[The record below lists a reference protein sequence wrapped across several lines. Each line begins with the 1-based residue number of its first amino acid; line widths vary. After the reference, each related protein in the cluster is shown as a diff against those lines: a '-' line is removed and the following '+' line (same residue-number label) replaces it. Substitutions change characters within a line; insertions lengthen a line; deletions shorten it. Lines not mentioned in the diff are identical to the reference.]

1 MKLEKE
7 TVLKRLN
14 KIYKSALCAENFS
27 AAIKAIELCI
37 KLLGFDKPTSLKPYL
52 QLSSL
57 SDNDIDLL
65 IKDIDTQIRNSEN
78 V

>member
-14 KIYKSALCAENFS
+14 KIYKSALSAENFS

-37 KLLGFDKPTSLKPYL
+37 KLLGFDKTMSLKPYM
-52 QLSSL
+52 QLSDL
-57 SDNDIDLL
+57 SDNEIDSL
-65 IKDIDTQIRNSEN
+65 IKDIDTQIGNSEN